1 MHGFRVRHLLV
12 SLSLLVFLGASDA
25 YAAWDRWAAA
35 GTDIL
40 QVESTYNVIP
50 KSRSQ
55 ADKAPARPR
64 ATKAAAGGLQQ
75 LVGDNFE
82 LSGTTLFVFLLLVFP
97 VCVIMVYLTGKVT
110 GEGDEGLGGRS
121 FGAAFFHRL
130 MFSVAFWVVVITD
143 LYKAS
148 PTGDMGTVFLTDL
161 AVAAMAIG
169 WWFPNSF
176 ARVMLVSLVFCVFD
190 MLGLSAAFL
199 ASTLL
204 FS

>member
-1 MHGFRVRHLLV
+1 MHSPRSRYLAA
-12 SLSLLVFLGASDA
+12 SLSLLIWLSANDA
-25 YAAWDRWAAA
+25 YAVWDRRTAP
-35 GTDIL
+35 GTGIL

-50 KSRSQ
+50 NSRSRT
-55 ADKAPARPR
+55 DKAPARPSP
-64 ATKAAAGGLQQ
+64 TKAESGGLQQ
-75 LVGDNFE
+75 LVGEDFE

-97 VCVIMVYLTGKVT
+97 VGVMMIYLTGKVV
-110 GEGDEGLGGRS
+110 GEGEEGLGGRS

-130 MFSVAFWVVVITD
+130 MFSVAFWVVLITD

-161 AVAAMAIG
+161 AAAAVVIG

-176 ARVMLVSLVFCVFD
+176 GRVMLISLVFCVFD
-190 MLGLSAAFL
+190 MLALSAAFL

>member
-1 MHGFRVRHLLV
+1 
-12 SLSLLVFLGASDA
+12 
-25 YAAWDRWAAA
+25 
-35 GTDIL
+35 
-40 QVESTYNVIP
+40 
-50 KSRSQ
+50 
-55 ADKAPARPR
+55 
-64 ATKAAAGGLQQ
+64 
-75 LVGDNFE
+75 
-82 LSGTTLFVFLLLVFP
+82 
-97 VCVIMVYLTGKVT
+97 
-110 GEGDEGLGGRS
+110 
-121 FGAAFFHRL
+121 

-161 AVAAMAIG
+161 AVAAVAIG

-176 ARVMLVSLVFCVFD
+176 ARVMLISLVFCVFD